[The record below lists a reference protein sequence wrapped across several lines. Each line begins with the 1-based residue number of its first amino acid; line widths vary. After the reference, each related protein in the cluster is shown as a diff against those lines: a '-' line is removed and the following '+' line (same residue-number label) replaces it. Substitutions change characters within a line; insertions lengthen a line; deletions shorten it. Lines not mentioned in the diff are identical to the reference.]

1 METINQRIQC
11 IADEQFNSNISLFEK
26 ACGLK
31 PATLKHIVKGR
42 LSKPSYDVIESICRT
57 IVQLSADWL
66 IVGNGEMLKSDLS
79 DSMLV
84 DELKKEI
91 ISLKAENR
99 ALREVIGLGER
110 KESGE
115 KSA

>member
-1 METINQRIQC
+1 MNTINERIQI
-11 IADEQFNSNISLFEK
+11 IADELFDSNISSFEK

-42 LSKPSYDVIESICRT
+42 LSKPSYEVIESICRT
-57 IVQLSADWL
+57 LVHLDVSWL
-66 IVGNGEMLKSDLS
+66 VMGQGEMLKSNLS
-79 DSMLV
+79 KSSLV
-84 DELKKEI
+84 DDLEKEI
-91 ISLKAENR
+91 ISLKSENK

-110 KESGE
+110 KESKN